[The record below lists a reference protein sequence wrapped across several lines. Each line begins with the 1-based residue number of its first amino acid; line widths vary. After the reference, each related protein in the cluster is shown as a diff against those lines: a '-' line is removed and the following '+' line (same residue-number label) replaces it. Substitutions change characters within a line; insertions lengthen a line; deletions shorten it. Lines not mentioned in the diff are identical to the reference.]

1 MSTRISR
8 QDIRKSFQGKNIDSD
23 VRKKIGDYF
32 NNSFSSVEVKNK
44 LASELANRTK
54 FSRKSKYR
62 EMGLNEDEREE
73 IESFLPGNDLG
84 D

>member
-1 MSTRISR
+1 MTTRISR

-23 VRKKIGDYF
+23 VRGKIGEYF
-32 NNSFSSVEVKNK
+32 NDSFSSGEVKDK

-54 FSRKSKYR
+54 LSRKRKYR

-73 IESFLPGNDLG
+73 IENFLSNNDL
-84 D
+84 DN